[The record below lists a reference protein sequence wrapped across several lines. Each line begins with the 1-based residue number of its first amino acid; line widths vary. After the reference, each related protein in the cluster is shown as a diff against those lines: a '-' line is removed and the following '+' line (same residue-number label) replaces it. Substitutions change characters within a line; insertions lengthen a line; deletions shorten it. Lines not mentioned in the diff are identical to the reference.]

1 MKKGYKAWLNKL
13 EGKSEMWAEHYVV
26 EDWLLLDEGTGQ
38 IYCGRKW
45 KDEGKDEMDVRV
57 ISPMK
62 NTSSQKAENPVEK
75 EESFF
80 TI

>member
-1 MKKGYKAWLNKL
+1 MWWRIGCSLMKEQVKFIV
-13 EGKSEMWAEHYVV
+13 AE
-26 EDWLLLDEGTGQ
+26 
-38 IYCGRKW
+38 KW

>member
-1 MKKGYKAWLNKL
+1 MKEQVKFIV
-13 EGKSEMWAEHYVV
+13 AE
-26 EDWLLLDEGTGQ
+26 
-38 IYCGRKW
+38 KW